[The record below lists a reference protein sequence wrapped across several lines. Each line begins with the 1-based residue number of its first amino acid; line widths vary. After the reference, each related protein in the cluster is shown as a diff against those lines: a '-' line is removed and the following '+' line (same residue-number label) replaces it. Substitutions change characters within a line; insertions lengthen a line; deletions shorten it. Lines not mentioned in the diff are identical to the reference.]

1 MCETEDIF
9 EEMEACSAVI
19 ILTGR
24 PVLSVKRWAWD
35 TARSA
40 WIVVRPAQIPVRIA
54 KTGPHVSYGRS
65 VERVRSAIV
74 WKEWPAVKVKNNR
87 KSGFPCGRLWSVVP
101 KSGPRD
107 PREVRCAWLCGI
119 YPFVH
124 RNLLVYLLLD

>member
-1 MCETEDIF
+1 MCDTEDTF
-9 EEMEACSAVI
+9 EETGACSAVI

-24 PVLSVKRWAWD
+24 LVLSVKRWAWD

-54 KTGPHVSYGRS
+54 NIGPHVSYGRS

-74 WKEWPAVKVKNNR
+74 WKERPAVKLKNNQ

-101 KSGPRD
+101 RLGPRD
-107 PREVRCAWLCGI
+107 PWELTWARLCGI
-119 YPFVH
+119 CSFAH
-124 RNLLVYLLLD
+124 CTLLAYLLLD